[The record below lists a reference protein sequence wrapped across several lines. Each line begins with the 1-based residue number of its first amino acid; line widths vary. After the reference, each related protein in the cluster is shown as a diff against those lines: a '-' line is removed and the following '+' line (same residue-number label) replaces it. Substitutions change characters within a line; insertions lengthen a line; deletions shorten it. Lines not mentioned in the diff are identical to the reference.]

1 MNEEIRQLE
10 ISVSVSEEDLIVAAK
25 PFFKE
30 RGFRKKNKRWTK
42 ITEDFELSFLIQSSQ
57 LKPLYYVCAGVYLNA
72 FEKGVDYY
80 GHFHVDIPITTI
92 DEILNTADVFFREW
106 TDRALIKK
114 RVLAFFKSDWQ
125 PYPEKYTT
133 PGSLDDIDSASMHVL
148 YHTRNMHLDILYHIA
163 DTC

>member
-25 PFFKE
+25 PFFKG
-30 RGFRKKNKRWTK
+30 RGFKKKNKRWTK

-80 GHFHVDIPITTI
+80 GHFHVDIPITTV
-92 DEILNTADVFFREW
+92 DEILDSADAFFKEW
-106 TDRALIKK
+106 TDRPLIKE
-114 RVLAFFKSDWQ
+114 RVLAFMASDD
-125 PYPEKYTT
+125 PLYYERKIPSSDHHE
-133 PGSLDDIDSASMHVL
+133 IDTSSYHVL
-148 YHTRNMHLDILYHIA
+148 CWTRNLHRDILYHIA
-163 DTC
+163 DTY